1 MSFVAAFPFAVP
13 LTVLARFL
21 RCLPVHTNPSAQY
34 FQPDRLLP
42 NIHRAVH
49 EEVVRTLLPTSL
61 LNLRSGPIPHQP
73 VMRLELLHHLMAI
86 IDQRKSR
93 ALASSVLCSEAE
105 TRDLIFVGF
114 VELGELLA
122 ELVLFDVRAVRVE
135 DVSVNGEQKVSI
147 VVLRSSW

>member
-1 MSFVAAFPFAVP
+1 
-13 LTVLARFL
+13 
-21 RCLPVHTNPSAQY
+21 
-34 FQPDRLLP
+34 
-42 NIHRAVH
+42 
-49 EEVVRTLLPTSL
+49 
-61 LNLRSGPIPHQP
+61 
-73 VMRLELLHHLMAI
+73 MRLELLHHLMAI